1 MSVLERE
8 IKLVAPPGFTLP
20 ELAHVGNGI
29 AVTPRVTQR
38 LDTTYYDTHD
48 LRLTRWGCSL
58 RYRAGHGWTAK
69 LPAPED
75 SSGDLVARGEHTFE
89 GGPKEPPPKA
99 LDLLTAYLRR
109 SAIHPVAHLHTKR
122 TLVAMQATDGAP
134 LVETAHDDIAVLDGK
149 KIAKRF
155 FQIEVELRDGASTTL
170 LDEIVGRLQAAGAG
184 AADPTSKVVRALGPR
199 AQRAPEI
206 EIEDL
211 QPDAGAGAVL
221 RRALALAAT
230 RLLRHDA
237 GVRLGTDIE
246 DVHQARVAVR
256 RLRSHLR
263 TFLPL
268 MEIEWAT
275 SLRQELGWL
284 ADELGAVRDAD
295 VLLDRLHNH
304 AAGLAPSDCDAGAKI
319 VATLEEQRRAAM
331 TRLLAAIH
339 ETRYVE
345 LLKRVVEAA
354 RSPQLA
360 PIAAESA
367 QLTLPPLVA
376 SLWRN
381 VRGMVDDLRD
391 HPSDEQ
397 LHKLRIRVKRCR
409 YAAEAV
415 AIVAGKAARNFARAA
430 ADVQEV
436 LGEHQDAVVAAQWLR
451 DHAAHGPLTYVAGQ
465 FAGHELRSAAVTRGR
480 WPEAW
485 RGFDRKKLR
494 AWM

>member
-1 MSVLERE
+1 VLERE
-8 IKLVAPPGFTLP
+8 VKLAAPPGFALP
-20 ELAHVGNGI
+20 DLAHVGNGI
-29 AVTPRVTQR
+29 AVSPPVTQR
-38 LDTTYYDTHD
+38 LDTTYYDTRD

-58 RYRAGHGWTAK
+58 RYRVGHGWTAK
-69 LPAPED
+69 LPAPEA
-75 SSGDLVARGEHTFE
+75 SSRELLARGEHAFE

-109 SAIHPVAHLHTKR
+109 STIHPVVHLRTKR
-122 TLVAMQATDGAP
+122 TLVAMQAADGAP
-134 LVETAHDDIAVLDGK
+134 LVEAAHDDVAVLDGK

-155 FQIEVELRDGASTTL
+155 FEIEVELRNGASEML
-170 LDEIVGRLQAAGAG
+170 LDEVVGRLRAAGAG
-184 AADPTSKVVRALGPR
+184 EPDLTSKVVRALGPR
-199 AQRAPEI
+199 AHRAPEI

-211 QPDAGAGAVL
+211 LPDASAGAVL

-237 GVRLGTDIE
+237 GIRLGTDVE

-295 VLLDRLHNH
+295 VLIDRLRDH
-304 AAGLAPSDCDAGAKI
+304 AVGLPPEDRNAGTKI
-319 VATLEEQRRAAM
+319 IATVEEQRQGAM
-331 TRLLAAIH
+331 SRLLAAIH
-339 ETRYVE
+339 ETRYVD
-345 LLKRVVEAA
+345 LLKRVVEAG

-360 PIAAESA
+360 PIAAESGL
-367 QLTLPPLVA
+367 LTLPPLVA

-381 VRGMVDDLRD
+381 VRGMVDDLGD
-391 HPSDEQ
+391 YPSDAQ

-409 YAAEAV
+409 YAAESV
-415 AIVAGKAARNFARAA
+415 AIVVGKGARNFARAA
-430 ADVQEV
+430 ADLQEV
-436 LGEHQDAVVAAQWLR
+436 LGTHQDAVVAAQWLR
-451 DHAAHGPLTYVAGQ
+451 DHAAHGSLTYAAGQ
-465 FAGHELRSAAVTRGR
+465 FAGHELRSAAATRGR

-494 AWM
+494 TWM